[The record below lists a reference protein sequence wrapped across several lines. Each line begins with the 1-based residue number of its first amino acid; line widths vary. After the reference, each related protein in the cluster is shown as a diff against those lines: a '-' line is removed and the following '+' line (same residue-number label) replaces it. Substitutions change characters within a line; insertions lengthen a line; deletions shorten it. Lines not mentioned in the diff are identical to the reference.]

1 MLQPEQIA
9 ETALFMASVPAGAS
23 LEELTLLPQGG
34 IL

>member
-1 MLQPEQIA
+1 MLKPEQIA
-9 ETALFMASVPAGAS
+9 EAALLMATLAPGAV